1 MDKDDKIDYSY
12 KILFLGDS
20 TVGKTSLLIRYLDKK
35 FDNSMPTLWVDV
47 RYKYLKYENKN
58 IKLDLWDTAGQERFK
73 AIISTYYKGA
83 QGAIFIFDITNE
95 NSFEK
100 MKSLIEETKKELP
113 DIKMIILENKVDLED
128 EREVSRELI
137 EEYQISTDIE
147 IIKTSSKTGE
157 GIDEAFLAIVKE
169 LFKDK
174 KIGLVTEDEDEQS
187 TINKTNSFR
196 LSNKTVNRRKKRCNC

>member
-1 MDKDDKIDYSY
+1 MDKNDKIEYSY

-20 TVGKTSLLIRYLDKK
+20 TVGKTSLLIRYLEKK
-35 FDNSMPTLWVDV
+35 FDNSMPTLGVDV

-83 QGAIFIFDITNE
+83 QGAIFIFDITN
-95 NSFEK
+95 NRSFEK
-100 MKSLIEETKKELP
+100 MKILIEEIKKELP
-113 DIKMIILENKVDLED
+113 DIKMIILENKIDLED

-157 GIDEAFLAIVKE
+157 GIEEAFLAIVKE
-169 LFKDK
+169 LFNDK

-187 TINKTNSFR
+187 SINKTNSFR
-196 LSNKTVNRRKKRCNC
+196 LSNKTVNRRKKKCNC

>member
-1 MDKDDKIDYSY
+1 MDKNDKIEYSY

-20 TVGKTSLLIRYLDKK
+20 TVGKTSLLIRYLEKK
-35 FDNSMPTLWVDV
+35 FDNSMPTLGVDV

-83 QGAIFIFDITNE
+83 QGAIFIFDITN
-95 NSFEK
+95 NRSFEK
-100 MKSLIEETKKELP
+100 MKILIEEIKKELP
-113 DIKMIILENKVDLED
+113 DIKMIILENKIDLED

-137 EEYQISTDIE
+137 EEYQNSTNIE

-157 GIDEAFLAIVKE
+157 GIEEAFLAIVKE
-169 LFKDK
+169 LFNDK

-187 TINKTNSFR
+187 SINKTNSFR
-196 LSNKTVNRRKKRCNC
+196 LSNKTVNRRKKKCNC

>member
-35 FDNSMPTLWVDV
+35 FDKSMPTLGVDV